1 MNPAVPPTLYV
12 WMLAGRAPPRLIG
25 QLHRLQN
32 GDVSLTYCAA
42 WIASGFALSAD
53 LPLSPNEYRP
63 RHRRQRETAAPGA
76 LDDARPDAWGEKV
89 IRVLYRSL
97 YRPRG
102 RDLLDLLYFTGDQR
116 FGALGISASDTAY
129 TPFHSGPLPRL
140 EDAQRISDVAG
151 RIEAGSALTAVQH
164 ALAAAAA
171 SLGGAKP
178 KAVIAINGEQ
188 WVLKLFNGEPVDL
201 PLAEHASMTLAAKA
215 GIHAAETMP
224 VRLASEH
231 AVAVKRFDRMLER
244 SVPGAVGGNTPPSV
258 EHRLHCIS
266 AATVLR
272 AETPEG
278 VEPRYGYPHLA
289 RVLRRFADART
300 VDAQLLDLFRRMV
313 FNILIG
319 NTDDHEKNHA
329 LIVRISGAQPTL
341 ELAPAYDVVPTGSG
355 ATRHEFLIG
364 EESHEPSLP
373 DAIEGCAHF
382 GLTPRR
388 AALETAAVIAAVNTW
403 QDHFRA
409 CGVSRHDIA
418 ELGAVIDRADLLQA
432 RTGFNLDDYPDT
444 AAAAKRRA
452 RRPGNPFL

>member
-1 MNPAVPPTLYV
+1 MNTAVPPKLYA
-12 WMLAGRAPPRLIG
+12 WMLAGAASPRLIG

-32 GDVSLTYCAA
+32 GDVSLTYCGA
-42 WIASGFALSAD
+42 WIAAGFALSAD

-89 IRVLYRSL
+89 IRAL

-102 RDLLDLLYFTGDQR
+102 RDLLDLLYFTGDER

-129 TPFHSGPLPRL
+129 TPFRAGPLPRL

-151 RIEAGSALTAVQH
+151 RIEAGGALTAVQH
-164 ALAAAAA
+164 SLAAAAA

-201 PLAEHASMTLAAKA
+201 PLTEHAAMTLAAEA
-215 GIHAAETMP
+215 GIRAAQTMP

-231 AVAVKRFDRMLER
+231 AVAVKRFDRMLG
-244 SVPGAVGGNTPPSV
+244 PGDDGTQQPV
-258 EHRLHCIS
+258 EHRLHCVS

-278 VEPRYGYPHLA
+278 GEPRYGYPQLA
-289 RVLRRFADART
+289 RVLRRFADPLT
-300 VDAQLLDLFRRMV
+300 VAAQLLDLFRRMV
-313 FNILIG
+313 FNILIA

-329 LIVRISGAQPTL
+329 LIVRSSGALPTL
-341 ELAPAYDVVPTGSG
+341 ELAPAYDIVPTGSG
-355 ATRHEFLIG
+355 ATRHEFSIG
-364 EESHEPSLP
+364 EDSHEPSLP
-373 DAIEGCAHF
+373 DAIGGCAHF

-388 AALETAAVIAAVNTW
+388 AALETAGVIAAVNTW
-403 QDHFRA
+403 QQHFRS

-432 RTGFNLDDYPDT
+432 RTGFNVDDYPE
-444 AAAAKRRA
+444 AARAAGRRV
-452 RRPGNPFL
+452 RRPRNPFL